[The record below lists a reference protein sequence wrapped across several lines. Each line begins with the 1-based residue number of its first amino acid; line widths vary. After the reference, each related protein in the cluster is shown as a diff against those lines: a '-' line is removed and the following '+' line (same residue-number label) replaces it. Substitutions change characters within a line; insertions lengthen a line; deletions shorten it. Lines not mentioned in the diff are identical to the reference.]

1 MLANICVRVFPL
13 ASASR
18 ISQAGSTALH
28 ALQAKSH
35 APKAPAADH
44 FADMLADADAAAAT
58 PPAEK
63 ADRRTGTAR
72 EHRQDDRNEGR
83 DDKAAASGR
92 AAANAPGRPA
102 RDNNKDDKAAATDN
116 AAKNDTAKADGK
128 DRRDAVNDNETAA
141 QATAPQAP
149 AAAPQQLAA
158 LAVTPATNG
167 NDQPS
172 GEEAQADAAAGAQG
186 PGPQQMQAL
195 PADIPANGPQGA
207 DAATQAMAGPGTAK
221 PETGF
226 DKLLAAEKSA
236 SDSAAPAADKTDE
249 AAKAHAAPADAALP
263 AQTAPAQAG
272 APQVAVNAVAAAAAP
287 APNHLPAGASAAA
300 APQQAAAPSHTAHT
314 PDVNGL
320 AVAIFARSQSGAK
333 QFDIRLDPPE
343 LGRVEVRLSIDAGG
357 KAQAHLTADHSD
369 TLTLL
374 RQDAPALTRALRE
387 AGLDVSQDGLNFSL
401 RGQQQQE
408 SGGQQ
413 GRGFSRPQGAR
424 LSASLG
430 AAAPAADQPARRLGL
445 LDIRV

>member
-1 MLANICVRVFPL
+1 
-13 ASASR
+13 
-18 ISQAGSTALH
+18 
-28 ALQAKSH
+28 LQAKSH
-35 APKAPAADH
+35 APKAPADDH
-44 FADMLADADAAAAT
+44 FADMLADAGATAAT

-72 EHRQDDRNEGR
+72 EHSQDDRNEGR
-83 DDKAAASGR
+83 DDKAAASSR
-92 AAANAPGRPA
+92 ATANAPGRPA
-102 RDNNKDDKAAATDN
+102 RDGNKDDKAAATDD
-116 AAKNDTAKADGK
+116 AAKNGTAKADGE
-128 DRRDAVNDNETAA
+128 DRRDAVNDNDTVAQPAA
-141 QATAPQAP
+141 PPAP

-158 LAVTPATNG
+158 LAVTPAAANG

-172 GEEAQADAAAGAQG
+172 GEEAQADAAAGAQA
-186 PGPQQMQAL
+186 PGPRQMQAL

-226 DKLLAAEKSA
+226 DKLLAAEKSP
-236 SDSAAPAADKTDE
+236 SDSGAPVAGKTDE
-249 AAKAHAAPADAALP
+249 AAKTHAAPADAAPLP
-263 AQTAPAQAG
+263 AQTTPAQAG
-272 APQVAVNAVAAAAAP
+272 APQAAVNAVAAAAAP

-300 APQQAAAPSHTAHT
+300 PQQAAASNHIAHT

-343 LGRVEVRLSIDAGG
+343 LGRVDVRLSIDAGG

-374 RQDAPALTRALRE
+374 RQDAPARTRALRE
-387 AGLDVSQDGLNFSL
+387 TGLDVSQDGLNFSL

-430 AAAPAADQPARRLGL
+430 AAAPAADQPVRRLGL

>member
-1 MLANICVRVFPL
+1 L

-35 APKAPAADH
+35 APKGPDDN

-58 PPAEK
+58 PRAGTAGRK
-63 ADRRTGTAR
+63 TGTAK
-72 EHRQDDRNEGR
+72 EDRQEDRR
-83 DDKAAASGR
+83 DGQDGKTAASGR
-92 AAANAPGRPA
+92 AAANPPVRSP
-102 RDNNKDDKAAATDN
+102 RDNNKDDKAAASDD
-116 AAKNDTAKADGK
+116 AGKSGTAKADGEE
-128 DRRDAVNDNETAA
+128 RRDALNDNGI
-141 QATAPQAP
+141 APP
-149 AAAPQQLAA
+149 AGGPQTPVTVPPQLAA
-158 LAVTPATNG
+158 LAVTPAPANG
-167 NDQPS
+167 NDQP
-172 GEEAQADAAAGAQG
+172 GDEEPQPDALAGTQA
-186 PGPQQMQAL
+186 PGPQQVPTLQ
-195 PADIPANGPQGA
+195 ADIPSAGPQGA
-207 DAATQAMAGPGTAK
+207 DMAAQAKAGPGTAG
-221 PETGF
+221 PQTGF

-236 SDSAAPAADKTDE
+236 GDSAAPAADKTDE
-249 AAKAHAAPADAALP
+249 AAKVHAAPADAASLP
-263 AQTAPAQAG
+263 AQAAPAHAGTPQA
-272 APQVAVNAVAAAAAP
+272 AVNAVAAAAAP
-287 APNHLPAGASAAA
+287 APNHLPASTATGTA

-374 RQDAPALTRALRE
+374 RQDAPALARALRE

-408 SGGQQ
+408 GGGQQ